1 MSFTKPLAAAAVLMA
16 MAVPASALTANATT
30 DLNLRAGPGN
40 MYPIQ
45 GVIASSAEVDVQGC
59 IAGSEWCKVTY
70 NGTEGWA
77 YSAYLTSTYESNPV
91 VVYDNMQRLNL
102 QEIDPVNIDRNP
114 AKTFTP
120 SGALILGQP
129 TSVPIVIDDNV
140 AVQYVRANPVEPIYL
155 EGEVVVGA
163 GIPENVTIYPVPD
176 TTYQYVNVNDQLVL
190 VEPGQRRIVQVLR

>member
-16 MAVPASALTANATT
+16 LAVPASALTANATT

-102 QEIDPVNIDRNP
+102 QEIDPVNIDSNP

-129 TSVPIVIDDNV
+129 TTVPIVIDDNV

-155 EGEVVVGA
+155 DGEVVVGA

>member
-16 MAVPASALTANATT
+16 LAVPASALTANATT

-102 QEIDPVNIDRNP
+102 QEIDPVNIDSNP

-120 SGALILGQP
+120 SGALILGQRL
-129 TSVPIVIDDNV
+129 
-140 AVQYVRANPVEPIYL
+140 ARR
-155 EGEVVVGA
+155 
-163 GIPENVTIYPVPD
+163 
-176 TTYQYVNVNDQLVL
+176 
-190 VEPGQRRIVQVLR
+190 QRRGGRSSRSISTAKSWSAPVSRKTSRSTRFRIRPINTST